1 MPRAHNRTG
10 KCHNREFFVV
20 RVVFQ
25 KHCGRQKVFDP
36 GLPGGSGK
44 FKPKTKAETETLMD
58 ENDAWQIS
66 A

>member
-1 MPRAHNRTG
+1 MPRAHKVANVTT
-10 KCHNREFFVV
+10 ESFFVV

-36 GLPGGSGK
+36 ALPGGSGS
-44 FKPKTKAETETLMD
+44 FKPKTKAETETLTD